1 MQLLGTSA
9 GSIVA
14 ALHGMGYTP
23 EEMIKLFNYFS
34 KSVMGFSPKSMFSDM
49 KEVRGI
55 RLGGLTS
62 SYNIEEAIKE
72 TAKLKNI
79 NKIEDISMPLA
90 IPTTDLITDEK
101 FVFTNSK
108 DLISQEYI
116 HNIEI
121 GKAVR
126 ASSTFPG
133 MYAPFEYQKYQF
145 VDGGIFDN
153 LPVGEVKKLGVDKVI
168 AIKFKVKSSR
178 KQNTIYN
185 IAMQALDLMTEKII
199 EESVEQSD
207 YVIEIDLKD
216 VKPFS
221 IKKIEFSYREGYNQT
236 IDNIAKL
243 KKVLKN

>member
-1 MQLLGTSA
+1 MQFLGTSA

-34 KSVMGFSPKSMFSDM
+34 KSVMGFSPKTMFSDI

-62 SYNIEEAIKE
+62 SYNIEVAIKE
-72 TAKLKNI
+72 TAKLKNV
-79 NKIEDISMPLA
+79 NKIEDIDMPLS
-90 IPTTDLITDEK
+90 IPTTDLITDKK
-101 FVFTNSK
+101 FVFTNNK
-108 DLISQEYI
+108 NLNTQEYI
-116 HNIEI
+116 HDIEI

-133 MYAPFEYQKYQF
+133 MYAPFEHEKYQF

-168 AIKFKVKSSR
+168 AIKFKIKSPR
-178 KQNTIYN
+178 KQSTIYN
-185 IAMQALDLMTEKII
+185 IAMQALDLMTERII
-199 EESVEQSD
+199 EESVKQSD

-243 KKVLKN
+243 KKVLEN